1 MAEREPQPMQRSIGA
16 LELVCGAKALLV
28 PSERL
33 GVVTFV
39 LSEAALLEAQAR
51 ERLGVGA
58 EVIPSLL
65 VRLPRAGV
73 VAAELEHVGEALP
86 HPADPPG
93 RLGRRPARSAMSPRV
108 ARRARRP
115 ARASR
120 PPRPRRLPSRAARR
134 PRERAA

>member
-86 HPADPPG
+86 PPADLRG
-93 RLGRRPARSAMSPRV
+93 CERLHLRRDLERAPEELGGVGVGELRPAA
-108 ARRARRP
+108 
-115 ARASR
+115 
-120 PPRPRRLPSRAARR
+120 LGGDQ
-134 PRERAA
+134 REAPCLLG

>member
-28 PSERL
+28 PGERL
-33 GVVTFV
+33 GVVAFV

-65 VRLPRAGV
+65 IRLPRADV
-73 VAAELEHVGEALP
+73 VAPELEHVGEALP
-86 HPADPPG
+86 HPADLLGCERLHLRRGLERAPEE
-93 RLGRRPARSAMSPRV
+93 LGRGFV
-108 ARRARRP
+108 G
-115 ARASR
+115 
-120 PPRPRRLPSRAARR
+120 
-134 PRERAA
+134 